1 MMLNSHIAQQHNAAL
16 QRESLVVAARARMLA
31 DADRPRRLR
40 VLIARPFPRSR
51 VVAAATHVSQISGS
65 GNFVDGPPGNRPPGA

>member
-51 VVAAATHVSQISGS
+51 VVAAKPCA
-65 GNFVDGPPGNRPPGA
+65 